1 MACKLPIDRLCL
13 SSRAHSGQ
21 GPAVGG
27 SAQANQAWRCKHGGA
42 LRCMTATICFNLES

>member
-27 SAQANQAWRCKHGGA
+27 SAQANRAWPGA
-42 LRCMTATICFNLES
+42 NMGAA